1 MSAKKKSFIHFGCWN
16 NLCNENNTG
25 LRDVIAK
32 LKTHIKNPTTTT
44 DVQFISVAGDNYY
57 ALKDKE
63 TRNIQV
69 KKVVQTVF
77 NKILENGTTTEKKDG
92 KKDEKISYLSQDDI
106 QKGFNQLQSI
116 DDKIPINVIYGN
128 HDLEKNKKF
137 TVANNINCNNEQIT
151 VELPENTQYIGNNN
165 CQMME
170 DQKNAVK
177 KLKTSNK
184 PNTSNIN
191 IDKFIIP
198 SFDEDTFVCMID
210 STVYSEDFNQGCYEK
225 DKQVEIDKQNL
236 DVLYS
241 YNKIKNKESVKN
253 IIIIGHHPI
262 TFEKGKSVD
271 KTKVNTLVN
280 SNTNQKSHTNKIA
293 KNKSNKDKTIPTNQK
308 SHTNIIAKNKS
319 NKDKTIPTND
329 FLEFFLKLNKEIK
342 KQSPNANLIYLCADT
357 HLFQHGKI
365 KIEKGNDTV
374 NITQIIAGTG
384 GTTLDKNIS
393 ESKMNTDINKKTGE
407 YTITYQV
414 LESLSEHGFVEIR
427 NGRNGRNDGNVL
439 FTEIKKPTMI
449 HSTPS
454 RTRHATPSRRSR
466 STVKNKYIRLGN
478 GLDFRFH
485 SVKSNSSKRSTRRA
499 RVKRGSLYT
508 RSAP

>member
-1 MSAKKKSFIHFGCWN
+1 MSLTKKSFIHFGCWN

-32 LKTHIKNPTTTT
+32 LKTHIKKANT

-57 ALKDKE
+57 ALKHKTE
-63 TRNIQV
+63 RNIQV

-77 NKILENGTTTEKKDG
+77 NKILENGTTTE

-137 TVANNINCNNEQIT
+137 TVAKNINCNKEQID
-151 VELPENTQYIGNNN
+151 VELAENTQYTGNNN

-170 DQKNAVK
+170 DQKTTVEN
-177 KLKTSNK
+177 L
-184 PNTSNIN
+184 NTKNMK

-210 STVYSEDFNQGCYEK
+210 STVYSKDFNEGCYTK
-225 DKQVEIDKQNL
+225 DQTVEINKQNL
-236 DVLYS
+236 DVLCS

-271 KTKVNTLVN
+271 ETKVKTLVN
-280 SNTNQKSHTNKIA
+280 TNTNKKSSTTKIA
-293 KNKSNKDKTIPTNQK
+293 KDKSNKDKTIPTD
-308 SHTNIIAKNKS
+308 H
-319 NKDKTIPTND
+319 
-329 FLEFFLKLNKEIK
+329 FLEFFMELNKEIK

-384 GTTLDKNIS
+384 GTTLDENIS
-393 ESKMNTDINKKTGE
+393 EFKMNRDINKKTGE
-407 YTITYQV
+407 YTITYKV

-427 NGRNGRNDGNVL
+427 NV
-439 FTEIKKPTMI
+439 FTDKKPT
-449 HSTPS
+449 
-454 RTRHATPSRRSR
+454 TRHSTPSRRSR

-485 SVKSNSSKRSTRRA
+485 SVKSNSSKRRTR
-499 RVKRGSLYT
+499 KYI
-508 RSAP
+508 SAP

>member
-1 MSAKKKSFIHFGCWN
+1 MVTKKKSFIHFGCWN

-77 NKILENGTTTEKKDG
+77 DDTIYKKR
-92 KKDEKISYLSQDDI
+92 SYLSQNDI
-106 QKGFNQLQSI
+106 QEGFNQLQSI

-137 TVANNINCNNEQIT
+137 TVANNINCNKEQIT

-236 DVLYS
+236 DVLCR

-271 KTKVNTLVN
+271 KTKVKTLVN
-280 SNTNQKSHTNKIA
+280 SNTNQNSSTTKIA
-293 KNKSNKDKTIPTNQK
+293 KDKDKTIPTNY
-308 SHTNIIAKNKS
+308 
-319 NKDKTIPTND
+319 
-329 FLEFFLKLNKEIK
+329 FLDFFLGLKEKIK
-342 KQSPNANLIYLCADT
+342 DQSPNANLIYLCADT
-357 HLFQHGKI
+357 HLFQYGKI

-384 GTTLDKNIS
+384 GTTLDENIS
-393 ESKMNTDINKKTGE
+393 KSKLNKHINKKTGE

-427 NGRNGRNDGNVL
+427 KSRR
-439 FTEIKKPTMI
+439 
-449 HSTPS
+449 HSTS
-454 RTRHATPSRRSR
+454 SRSR
-466 STVKNKYIRLGN
+466 SRSIVENEYKRLGN
-478 GLDFRFH
+478 ALDFRFH
-485 SVKSNSSKRSTRRA
+485 SVKSNSSKRRTLKSKRSTRRA
-499 RVKRGSLYT
+499 RVKRGILNT
-508 RSAP
+508 KSAP

>member
-1 MSAKKKSFIHFGCWN
+1 MSLTKKSFIHFGCWN

-32 LKTHIKNPTTTT
+32 LKTHIKKANT

-57 ALKDKE
+57 ALKHKTE
-63 TRNIQV
+63 RNIQV

-77 NKILENGTTTEKKDG
+77 NKILENGTTTE

-137 TVANNINCNNEQIT
+137 TVAKNINCNKEQID
-151 VELPENTQYIGNNN
+151 VELAENTQYTGNNN

-170 DQKNAVK
+170 DQKTTVEN
-177 KLKTSNK
+177 L
-184 PNTSNIN
+184 NTKNMK

-210 STVYSEDFNQGCYEK
+210 STVYSKDFNEGCYTK
-225 DKQVEIDKQNL
+225 DQTVEINKQNL
-236 DVLYS
+236 DVLCS

-271 KTKVNTLVN
+271 ETKVKTLVN
-280 SNTNQKSHTNKIA
+280 TNTNKKSSTTKIA
-293 KNKSNKDKTIPTNQK
+293 KDKSNKDKTIPTD
-308 SHTNIIAKNKS
+308 H
-319 NKDKTIPTND
+319 
-329 FLEFFLKLNKEIK
+329 FLEFFMELNKEIK

-384 GTTLDKNIS
+384 GTTLDENIS
-393 ESKMNTDINKKTGE
+393 EFKMNRDINKKTGE
-407 YTITYQV
+407 YTITYKV

-427 NGRNGRNDGNVL
+427 KLRR
-439 FTEIKKPTMI
+439 
-449 HSTPS
+449 HS
-454 RTRHATPSRRSR
+454 TPSRRSR
-466 STVKNKYIRLGN
+466 STVKNKYIRVGN

-499 RVKRGSLYT
+499 RVKRGYLYT

>member
-57 ALKDKE
+57 ALKDKKKFSDS
-63 TRNIQV
+63 TKVRNI
-69 KKVVQTVF
+69 KVTQNNQDVL
-77 NKILENGTTTEKKDG
+77 NSESA
-92 KKDEKISYLSQDDI
+92 SYLSQNDI
-106 QKGFNQLQSI
+106 QEGFNQLQSI
-116 DDKIPINVIYGN
+116 DDEIPINVIYGN
-128 HDLEKNKKF
+128 HDLENNEKF
-137 TVANNINCNNEQIT
+137 TVANNIICNKEQIT

-177 KLKTSNK
+177 KLKTSNKPNK

-293 KNKSNKDKTIPTNQK
+293 KNKSNKDKTIPTN
-308 SHTNIIAKNKS
+308 
-319 NKDKTIPTND
+319 D

-357 HLFQHGKI
+357 HLFQYGKI
-365 KIEKGNDTV
+365 KIEKGDDTV

-393 ESKMNTDINKKTGE
+393 ESKMNTDINKETGE

-499 RVKRGSLYT
+499 RVKRGILYT

>member
-77 NKILENGTTTEKKDG
+77 DDTIYKKR
-92 KKDEKISYLSQDDI
+92 SYLSQNDI
-106 QKGFNQLQSI
+106 QEGFNQLQSI

-128 HDLEKNKKF
+128 HDLENNEKF
-137 TVANNINCNNEQIT
+137 TVANNIICNKEQIT

-177 KLKTSNK
+177 KLKTSNKPNKPNK

-210 STVYSEDFNQGCYEK
+210 STVYSEDFNQGCYTK
-225 DKQVEIDKQNL
+225 SQIDEINEQNSK
-236 DVLYS
+236 V

-262 TFEKGKSVD
+262 TFEKGNESATV
-271 KTKVNTLVN
+271 T
-280 SNTNQKSHTNKIA
+280 SGQI
-293 KNKSNKDKTIPTNQK
+293 KSNKTNTGIESSTVKKEKKNKTIPTD
-308 SHTNIIAKNKS
+308 H
-319 NKDKTIPTND
+319 
-329 FLEFFLKLNKEIK
+329 FLNFFLGLNKEIK

-357 HLFQHGKI
+357 HLFQYGEI
-365 KIEKGNDTV
+365 KIEKGDDTV

-393 ESKMNTDINKKTGE
+393 ESKMNTDINKETGE
-407 YTITYQV
+407 YTITYKV

-427 NGRNGRNDGNVL
+427 KLRR
-439 FTEIKKPTMI
+439 
-449 HSTPS
+449 HS
-454 RTRHATPSRRSR
+454 TPSRRSR

-485 SVKSNSSKRSTRRA
+485 SVKSNSSKRNTR
-499 RVKRGSLYT
+499 KY

>member
-1 MSAKKKSFIHFGCWN
+1 MSLTKKSFIHFGCWN

-77 NKILENGTTTEKKDG
+77 DDTIYKKR
-92 KKDEKISYLSQDDI
+92 SYLSQNDI
-106 QKGFNQLQSI
+106 QEGFNQLQSI

-128 HDLEKNKKF
+128 HDLENNEKF
-137 TVANNINCNNEQIT
+137 TVANNIICNKEQIT

-184 PNTSNIN
+184 PNKPNTSNIN

-210 STVYSEDFNQGCYEK
+210 SSVYSEDFNQGCYTK
-225 DKQVEIDKQNL
+225 SQIDEINEQKSK
-236 DVLYS
+236 V

-271 KTKVNTLVN
+271 ETKVKTLVN
-280 SNTNQKSHTNKIA
+280 TNTNKKSSTTKIA
-293 KNKSNKDKTIPTNQK
+293 KNKSNKDKTIPTD
-308 SHTNIIAKNKS
+308 H
-319 NKDKTIPTND
+319 
-329 FLEFFLKLNKEIK
+329 FLEFFIELNKEIK

-384 GTTLDKNIS
+384 GTTLDENIS
-393 ESKMNTDINKKTGE
+393 EFKMNRDINKKTGE
-407 YTITYQV
+407 YTITYKV

-427 NGRNGRNDGNVL
+427 NV
-439 FTEIKKPTMI
+439 FTDKKPT
-449 HSTPS
+449 
-454 RTRHATPSRRSR
+454 TRHSTPSRRSR

-485 SVKSNSSKRSTRRA
+485 SVKSNSSKRRTR
-499 RVKRGSLYT
+499 KYI
-508 RSAP
+508 SAP

>member
-1 MSAKKKSFIHFGCWN
+1 MGPKKKSFIHFGCWN

-77 NKILENGTTTEKKDG
+77 DDTIYKKR
-92 KKDEKISYLSQDDI
+92 SYLSQNDI
-106 QKGFNQLQSI
+106 QEGFNQLQSI
-116 DDKIPINVIYGN
+116 DDEIPINVIYGN
-128 HDLEKNKKF
+128 HDLEKNEKF
-137 TVANNINCNNEQIT
+137 TVAENIDCNNEQIT
-151 VELPENTQYIGNNN
+151 VELAENTQYGNKD

-170 DQKNAVK
+170 DQKTTVK
-177 KLKTSNK
+177 NLNTKNMKL
-184 PNTSNIN
+184 
-191 IDKFIIP
+191 DKFITP

-210 STVYSEDFNQGCYEK
+210 STVYSNDFNQGCYEK

-236 DVLYS
+236 DVLCS

-271 KTKVNTLVN
+271 KTKVKTLVN
-280 SNTNQKSHTNKIA
+280 SNTNKNSHTKKIA
-293 KNKSNKDKTIPTNQK
+293 KD
-308 SHTNIIAKNKS
+308 
-319 NKDKTIPTND
+319 KDKTIPTND

-357 HLFQHGKI
+357 HLFQYGKI
-365 KIEKGNDTV
+365 KIEKGDDTV

-393 ESKMNTDINKKTGE
+393 ESKMNKDINKKTGE
-407 YTITYQV
+407 YTITYKV

-427 NGRNGRNDGNVL
+427 NV
-439 FTEIKKPTMI
+439 FTDKKPTTR

-508 RSAP
+508 TSAP

>member
-1 MSAKKKSFIHFGCWN
+1 MSPKKKSFIHFGCWN

-32 LKTHIKNPTTTT
+32 LKTHIQNTTTTT

-57 ALKDKE
+57 ALKDKKKSSHP
-63 TRNIQV
+63 TKVRNI
-69 KKVVQTVF
+69 KVTQNNEDVL
-77 NKILENGTTTEKKDG
+77 NSESA
-92 KKDEKISYLSQDDI
+92 SYLSQNDI
-106 QKGFNQLQSI
+106 QKGFKQLQSI

-137 TVANNINCNNEQIT
+137 TVANNIICNNEQIT
-151 VELPENTQYIGNNN
+151 VELAENTQYTGNND

-170 DQKNAVK
+170 DQKTTVE
-177 KLKTSNK
+177 KLKT
-184 PNTSNIN
+184 PNIN

-198 SFDEDTFVCMID
+198 YFDEDTFVCMID
-210 STVYSEDFNQGCYEK
+210 STVYSKDFNEGCYTK

-236 DVLYS
+236 DVLCS

-253 IIIIGHHPI
+253 ILIIGHHPI

-271 KTKVNTLVN
+271 KKKVNTLVN
-280 SNTNQKSHTNKIA
+280 INTNQNSYTKTIA
-293 KNKSNKDKTIPTNQK
+293 KDKSNNDKTIPTN
-308 SHTNIIAKNKS
+308 H
-319 NKDKTIPTND
+319 
-329 FLEFFLKLNKEIK
+329 FLNFFLGLNKEIK

-357 HLFQHGKI
+357 HLFQYGKI

-384 GTTLDKNIS
+384 GTTLDKNINPT
-393 ESKMNTDINKKTGE
+393 ELYKETEKKTGE
-407 YTITYQV
+407 YTITYKV

-427 NGRNGRNDGNVL
+427 NV
-439 FTEIKKPTMI
+439 FTDKKPTTR

-485 SVKSNSSKRSTRRA
+485 SVKSNSSKRNTRKYRLKN
-499 RVKRGSLYT
+499 KRDILNT
-508 RSAP
+508 KSAS